1 MAGGLRYDGPENM
14 PPGMRRLMEAQQGKQ
29 VAGCQR
35 PVADTASEVDTR
47 IPHPPL
53 RGTFSPGEGI
63 TAAPTSS
70 IETGT
75 DPSTPLRC
83 AQGDKSA
90 KKVNKFRNV
99 ETVVDGIRFQSRK
112 EARRFV
118 YLKRAQELGVIED
131 LRLQVDFTLQ
141 EGFKKIDGQRV
152 QAIRYVADFT
162 YKVRSAGYDHALQLD
177 MADIEYWRGLYPG
190 ALVIEDTKSRG
201 TRTALYKLK
210 RKLMAD
216 KGYEIREV

>member
-1 MAGGLRYDGPENM
+1 MSGGLRFDSLADMPE
-14 PPGMRRLMEAQQGKQ
+14 GMRKLAADKI
-29 VAGCQR
+29 VAGKVRTADLRRLGLLIEEEQR
-35 PVADTASEVDTR
+35 EPIVAE
-47 IPHPPL
+47 PE
-53 RGTFSPGEGI
+53 GT
-63 TAAPTSS
+63 
-70 IETGT
+70 
-75 DPSTPLRC
+75 
-83 AQGDKSA
+83 
-90 KKVNKFRNV
+90 KKPNKYRNV
-99 ETVVDGIRFQSRK
+99 ETEVDGIRFQSKK

-118 YLKRAQELGVIED
+118 YLKLAQELGVIEE

-177 MADIEYWRGLYPG
+177 MDDIEYWRGLYPG
-190 ALVIEDTKSRG
+190 ALVIEDTKTRG
-201 TRTALYKLK
+201 TRTKEYQIK

>member
-1 MAGGLRYDGPENM
+1 M
-14 PPGMRRLMEAQQGKQ
+14 
-29 VAGCQR
+29 
-35 PVADTASEVDTR
+35 
-47 IPHPPL
+47 
-53 RGTFSPGEGI
+53 
-63 TAAPTSS
+63 
-70 IETGT
+70 
-75 DPSTPLRC
+75 
-83 AQGDKSA
+83 
-90 KKVNKFRNV
+90 
-99 ETVVDGIRFQSRK
+99 
-112 EARRFV
+112 
-118 YLKRAQELGVIED
+118 KRAQELGVIED